1 LVALIIVILI
11 TVMAM
16 TFLEKIIRLS
26 KTTGGIENSAQA
38 YTLATGL
45 IEEQLIDPNMTKKQ
59 PWNILNKTE

>member
-1 LVALIIVILI
+1 MVALIIVILI